1 MTHPLA
7 GRRVVVTRPADQGQ
21 ELCQRLLAMGAE
33 PISFPVIAIVPA
45 EPGSPL
51 DRAIGRLAEYDWIIF
66 TSVNGVEQ
74 FWARLADLRSPA
86 DDDRQA
92 GLPFAG
98 KVAAIGPKTAEAL
111 RSRGAGVHLMPDE
124 FRAEAILDE
133 IGAVKGQHILL
144 PRADI
149 ARPALAEGLHAM
161 GARVDEVTAYRTIR
175 GQPPR
180 IAFDALRAGVDIVTF
195 TSSSTVRNF
204 VVLTEDLDYGDP
216 LIVCIGPVTAS
227 TARELGLRVDVVAK
241 EYTIEGLLE
250 ALERTLNEPYSST
263 GI

>member
-1 MTHPLA
+1 MTYPLA
-7 GRRVVVTRPADQGQ
+7 GRRVVVTRPEDQGQ
-21 ELCQRLLAMGAE
+21 ELCQRLLALGAE
-33 PISFPVIAIVPA
+33 PIQFPVIAIVPP
-45 EPGSPL
+45 EPDGPL
-51 DRAIGRLAEYDWIIF
+51 DQAISRLAEYDWIIF

-74 FWARLADLRSPA
+74 FWARLTELRPWADE
-86 DDDRQA
+86 DRRP
-92 GLPFAG
+92 GLPFPG

-111 RSRGAGVHLMPDE
+111 RSRGAGVQLMPEE

-133 IGAVKGQHILL
+133 IGEVDGQYVLL

-149 ARPALAEGLHAM
+149 ARPALAKGLRAM
-161 GARVDEVTAYRTIR
+161 GAQVDEVTAYRTIR

-180 IAFDALRAGVDIVTF
+180 TAFDALRAKVDIVTF

-204 VVLTEDLDYGDP
+204 VALTQDLDYGDP
-216 LIVCIGPVTAS
+216 LIVCIGPVTAG
-227 TARELGLRVDVVAK
+227 TARELGLRVDGMAK

-250 ALERTLNEPYSST
+250 ALERILNEPYSPT